1 MLTENQLPLSI
12 VKLLIGFFVENISE
26 EESERL
32 DEWICE
38 NENNMKIFGECME
51 VTIRK

>member
-1 MLTENQLPLSI
+1 MVSENQLPLSI
-12 VKLLIGFFVENISE
+12 VKLLVSFFVQSISE

-38 NENNMKIFGECME
+38 NEMNMQIFGECLE
-51 VTIRK
+51 VTIKR